1 MYKGSRGLPPRLI
14 RRENEEMGFFLDDIE
29 TDLWEYLRASEKQV
43 VLYGMGN
50 GAEKIK
56 NTLDAKGIPTADIMA
71 SDEFVRGHSF
81 LGYRVKTLA
90 EIEQTYDNFV
100 ILVCFGTQ
108 IPEVMEHIKR
118 ISEKHELYA
127 PNVPVAGDGLFDL
140 EYAKSHKSE
149 FEAVYK
155 LLADEQ
161 SKRVFENVIRYKLSG
176 DLKYLFE
183 VETPAEEKFNLLE
196 IGTEETYVDLGAYD
210 GDTLVEFLNETSM
223 QFKKLYGMEPDS
235 RSYRKMKRRLYMIGS
250 AIMELYNCGAWDE
263 DTTVTFSIARG
274 RGSTAIVPEKADEN
288 APTGRRHGTARLRE
302 IRMMKTDTMLRGDA
316 ATYIKIDTEGA
327 EMNALRGAEKTIT
340 EFRPKLNVALYH
352 RNEDM
357 FALPLLINKM
367 NKKYKLYMRHHPY
380 IPDWDTNLYCI

>member
-1 MYKGSRGLPPRLI
+1 MS
-14 RRENEEMGFFLDDIE
+14 FFLDEIDR
-29 TDLWEYLRASEKQV
+29 DLWSYLKTAGKDI

-56 NTLDAKGIPTADIMA
+56 NVLDEHGLAVADIMA

-108 IPEVMEHIKR
+108 IPQVMDHIKT
-118 ISEKHELYA
+118 IAEKHELYA
-127 PNVPVAGDGLFDL
+127 PNVPVAGEGLFDL
-140 EYAKSHKSE
+140 EYARSHRKE
-149 FEAVYK
+149 LEEVMK

-161 SKRVFENVIRYKLSG
+161 SKKVFENVIRYKLSG
-176 DLKYLFE
+176 DLQYLYQS
-183 VETPAEEKFNLLE
+183 ETPPEEKFDLLE
-196 IGTEETYVDLGAYD
+196 IGTEEIYVDLGAYD
-210 GDTLVEFLNETSM
+210 GDTLIEFLNETSM
-223 QFKKLYGMEPDS
+223 QFTKLYGMEPDPH
-235 RSYRKMKRRLYMIGS
+235 SYRKMKRRLYMIGS
-250 AIMELYNCGAWDE
+250 AIMELYNCGAWNE
-263 DTTVTFSIARG
+263 DTSLTFSRGRG
-274 RGSTAIVPEKADEN
+274 RGSTAILVPKDDAEN
-288 APTGRRHGTARLRE
+288 AGRHHGSARLRE
-302 IRMMKTDTMLRGDA
+302 VKMMKTDTMLQGNP

-327 EMNALRGAEKTIT
+327 EKNAILGAEKTIA
-340 EFRPKLNVALYH
+340 EYQPKLNIALYH

-357 FALPLLINKM
+357 FELPLLINRM